1 MAERFLLT
9 ASDSSCELAACATG
23 LGKLKVGQGDV
34 CEQGCWN
41 HSHKQTALSA
51 EGKAA
56 ILSPYFHYH
65 HLILHNKH
73 VGGCWGRAPADGS
86 QEGGGKIQM
95 GV

>member
-1 MAERFLLT
+1 M
-9 ASDSSCELAACATG
+9 
-23 LGKLKVGQGDV
+23 LKVGQGDV

-51 EGKAA
+51 EGKSA

-73 VGGCWGRAPADGS
+73 VGGGVGAVHP
-86 QEGGGKIQM
+86 QM
-95 GV
+95 GSRKEEKKYKCVYRDICVCMCVFQG